1 MAKVY
6 KTFPYSINAGASKTV
21 DLNTKSIK
29 FGDGYEQT
37 FSFGI
42 NNISE
47 SWACSK
53 TDNITVINEIE
64 DFILSHKNIEPFY
77 MVFNGRKKLYKVV
90 GSIQSNQDSGEIWTI
105 SFNVKQAFN
114 L

>member
-6 KTFPYSINAGASKTV
+6 KNFPYPINAGASKTV
-21 DLNTKSIK
+21 DINTKTVS

-42 NNISE
+42 NNASIS
-47 SWACSK
+47 WQCSK
-53 TDNITVINEIE
+53 TAEEHIITEIE
-64 DFILSHKNIEPFY
+64 DFILSHKNVEPFY
-77 MVFNGRKKLYKVV
+77 MTLRGKKRLYKVV
-90 GSIQSNQDSGEIWTI
+90 GSLQFNQDSGNLWTI
-105 SFNVKQAFN
+105 SFNVKQSFD